1 MGDIICDSVLVAG
14 MTLLSLRVG
23 GLQHLINTIECYG
36 NKWRFEFNPTKTT
49 VSTSGESMQMHNLH
63 ENSRK

>member
-1 MGDIICDSVLVAG
+1 MGDIICDSVLVVG

-23 GLQHLINTIECYG
+23 GLQDMISTMECYG

-49 VSTSGESMQMHNLH
+49 GSTSGKSMQMHNLH
-63 ENSRK
+63 KNSRK